1 VYLEHFGLRE
11 RPFSILPDPGFL
23 LLTQQ
28 HGHAATMLEYGLTSE
43 AMIGVLTGEVG
54 SGKTT
59 MVRHLLAQ
67 LPADVTVGLVNAVPD
82 DSVHLLRWV
91 NAALGVACE
100 GDAVQA
106 RQAFEDFLIAEYAAG
121 RRVLLIL
128 DEAQNLG
135 IQRLEELRLLTNINA
150 DKHLVLQLLLVGQP
164 ELREM
169 LASPSL
175 RQFAQRVGIDFHL
188 RPLDGGEALQ
198 YVQHRIAVAGGAAEL
213 FQPGAVQVAHVAAAG
228 VPRLINQLCDMA
240 LVYAFADRHD
250 TIDET
255 IMRQVVRER
264 AATVA
269 SAAARNGPGEPE
281 LVAPVVVAAPPAS
294 PPAAGARSESAYG
307 WNDAR
312 PPSCDYLGPR
322 VFEVL
327 AELQARRV
335 LDLGCGNGVLCAELA
350 QRGYDVVGIER
361 DAGGVAAARQLN
373 PRARIHQF
381 GVEDDPQDLLR
392 AEAPFDAVVSTE
404 VIEHLYAPHRLPQFA
419 HSCLRRGGHL
429 IVTTPY
435 HGYLK
440 NLALS
445 LSDHWDR
452 HHTPLWHGGH
462 IKFWSRR
469 TLTQL
474 LQEHGFE
481 VVSFS
486 GVGRVPWLWKSMVLV
501 ARKP

>member
-1 VYLEHFGLRE
+1 VYLEHFSLRE

-23 LLTQQ
+23 LLTRQ
-28 HGHAATMLEYGLTSE
+28 HGHAATMLEYGLASE

-59 MVRHLLAQ
+59 MVRRLLEQ
-67 LPADVTVGLVNAVPD
+67 LPPAVTVGLVNAVPG
-82 DSVHLLRWV
+82 DSVHLLRWI
-91 NAALGVACE
+91 NAALGLAVDD
-100 GDAVQA
+100 DAVRA
-106 RQAFEDFLIAEYAAG
+106 RSTFEDFVIAEYAAG

-135 IQRLEELRLLTNINA
+135 LERLEELRLLTNLNA
-150 DKHLVLQLLLVGQP
+150 DKDLVLQLLLVGQP

-175 RQFAQRVGIDFHL
+175 RQFAQRVSIDFHL
-188 RPLDGGEALQ
+188 RPLAPEETEQ
-198 YVQHRIAVAGGAAEL
+198 YIRHRLAVAGGSEDL
-213 FQPGAVQVAHVAAAG
+213 FQPAAAKIAHEAARG

-240 LVYAFADRHD
+240 LVYGFAERRAA
-250 TIDET
+250 IDES
-255 IMRQVVRER
+255 IMRQVVRDR
-264 AATVA
+264 AAAVAPAASTEDVPAAITAPA
-269 SAAARNGPGEPE
+269 SADTG
-281 LVAPVVVAAPPAS
+281 
-294 PPAAGARSESAYG
+294 YG
-307 WNDAR
+307 WSDAR

-327 AELQARRV
+327 DALRARRV

-350 QRGYDVVGIER
+350 RRGYDTVGVER
-361 DAGGVAAARQLN
+361 DAGGVAAARRLDS
-373 PRARIHQF
+373 RVRIHQL
-381 GVEDDPQDLLR
+381 GVDDDPRALLR
-392 AEAPFDAVVSTE
+392 EEAPFDAVVSTE

-419 HSCLRRGGHL
+419 HACLRRGGHL

-445 LSDHWDR
+445 VLDHWDQ

-481 VVSFS
+481 VVGFS
-486 GVGRVPWLWKSMVLV
+486 GVGRVPWLWKSMVLL
-501 ARKP
+501 ARKA

>member
-1 VYLEHFGLRE
+1 
-11 RPFSILPDPGFL
+11 
-23 LLTQQ
+23 
-28 HGHAATMLEYGLTSE
+28 
-43 AMIGVLTGEVG
+43 
-54 SGKTT
+54 
-59 MVRHLLAQ
+59 
-67 LPADVTVGLVNAVPD
+67 
-82 DSVHLLRWV
+82 
-91 NAALGVACE
+91 
-100 GDAVQA
+100 
-106 RQAFEDFLIAEYAAG
+106 
-121 RRVLLIL
+121 
-128 DEAQNLG
+128 
-135 IQRLEELRLLTNINA
+135 
-150 DKHLVLQLLLVGQP
+150 
-164 ELREM
+164 
-169 LASPSL
+169 
-175 RQFAQRVGIDFHL
+175 
-188 RPLDGGEALQ
+188 
-198 YVQHRIAVAGGAAEL
+198 
-213 FQPGAVQVAHVAAAG
+213 VAHVAAAG

-269 SAAARNGPGEPE
+269 SAAARNGPGAPE
-281 LVAPVVVAAPPAS
+281 LDAPVVMAAPPATS
-294 PPAAGARSESAYG
+294 LPAAPTAAGARTESAYG
-307 WNDAR
+307 WDDAR
-312 PPSCDYLGPR
+312 PYSCDYLGPR

-350 QRGYDVVGIER
+350 QRGHDVVGVER

-373 PRARIHQF
+373 QRARIHQL
-381 GVEDDPQDLLR
+381 GVEDDPHDLLR
-392 AEAPFDAVVSTE
+392 EEAPFDAVVSTE

-419 HSCLRRGGHL
+419 HVCLRRGGHL

-445 LSDHWDR
+445 LMDHWDR

-474 LQEHGFE
+474 LHEHGFQ
-481 VVSFS
+481 VVGFS

-501 ARKP
+501 ARKA